1 MEQETID
8 TREKALKVN
17 LDSLK
22 YGTFAEIGAGQEVVR
37 WFFRVGGAAGTIAKS
52 MSAYD
57 MTFSD
62 AIYGESQRYVSR
74 ERLEKM
80 LDREYSLLVERLS
93 EKRGSET
100 QFFVFA
106 DTVKARSYM
115 RKDESHGWLGVKYQ
129 SAPNAE
135 PSTVILHVRMLD
147 NENIQQQEALGT
159 LGVNLVYGSLY
170 LHSNAEQLIKSLLDQ
185 LNNQRIEIDLLELSG
200 PDFEGRD
207 NRLTALQLVELGL
220 TDAAMFTSN
229 GEVVQPAEVLY
240 KKNILVERGSFR
252 PVTNVTVDMLKA
264 ARTQFIQ
271 EPGVDP
277 DNVVVLMEMTLNHL
291 IDQGE
296 IDRKDFLDRADILN
310 ALGQNVLISNYGA
323 YHRLAAYLFRQTK
336 NMSAIVM
343 GVPSLKAIFEP
354 KFYKDLEGGI
364 LESFGR
370 LFKNDLK
377 LYVYPM
383 LGSLSGTMITAGN
396 LRVAPNLRHLYF
408 YLLENQFIH
417 GLRGVDESL
426 LSIFSRDALKCLR
439 EGGSEWEDMVPE
451 AVAALIKERKLLG
464 YGSATQAEPVE
475 AAKEVPQT
483 A

>member
-1 MEQETID
+1 MEQETVD
-8 TREKALKVN
+8 TREKALKIN
-17 LDSLK
+17 LDPMK

-62 AIYGESQRYVSR
+62 AIYGTAQRYVSR
-74 ERLEKM
+74 DRLEMM
-80 LDREYSLLVERLS
+80 LDREYSLLIERLS
-93 EKRGSET
+93 EKRGAET

-115 RKDESHGWLGVKYQ
+115 RKDESHGWMGVKYQ
-129 SAPNAE
+129 SEPNAE
-135 PSTVILHVRMLD
+135 PSTIILHVRMLD
-147 NENIQQQEALGT
+147 NDNVQQQEAVGI
-159 LGVNLVYGSLY
+159 LGVNLVYGSLF
-170 LHSNAEQLIKSLLDQ
+170 HHGDPNNLIKSLLDQ
-185 LNNQRIEIDLLELSG
+185 LSVQRIEVDLLELSG
-200 PDFEGRD
+200 PDFEGLD
-207 NRLTALQLVELGL
+207 NRLTSLQLVELGL
-220 TDAAMFTSN
+220 TDAAMFTAN

-252 PVTNVTVDMLKA
+252 PVTKVTEDMLRT
-264 ARTQFIQ
+264 ARSQFIQ
-271 EPGVDP
+271 EPNVDP
-277 DNVVVLMEMTLNHL
+277 DNVVVLMEMTLNSL
-291 IDQGE
+291 TDQGE
-296 IDRKDFLDRADILN
+296 IDHKDFLDRADILN
-310 ALGQNVLISNYGA
+310 AMGQNVLISNHGA
-323 YHRLAAYLFRQTK
+323 FHRLASYLFRQTK

-383 LGSLSGTMITAGN
+383 LGSLSGTTITAGN

-426 LSIFSRDALKCLR
+426 LSVFSRDALKNLR
-439 EGGSEWEDMVPE
+439 EGKSDWEAMVPE
-451 AVAALIKERKLLG
+451 IVATMIKDRKLLG
-464 YGSATQAEPVE
+464 YGSPLDSLPEPR
-475 AAKEVPQT
+475 EVAQT
-483 A
+483 V